1 MRTGQVRRSVLGLA
15 VAGLCLSMVMNLCGC
30 TLTGRRTLRLGIYA
44 GSPWQVHES
53 SGYEYIDEAIARFK
67 ANHPMVDVVY
77 ESGIRINDYT
87 QWLDDAVVMGEVPD
101 VFVMPD
107 EKFGE
112 YASLGVLKNLDPY
125 LRQDD
130 SCSESD
136 FFPAAV
142 QSGKYQYSQYALPY
156 MMNPRLMFVNVSLLK
171 EEGLKVPEESWTPE
185 QFLALCR
192 QLTRDLNHDGTPDQ
206 YGVVDYDWLDLAEAS
221 GLDLFSDDG
230 HNVDLR
236 GDQVRKVTETYR
248 QLTEF
253 MGSQTEREV
262 LMEAGRV
269 AFAPMSYAEFITYNP
284 WPWKVK
290 KYSGFDWIC
299 ISLPQAA
306 DRTIRYAGNSLVMGM
321 SAGTRDGE
329 LAWDLMKEFC
339 VNQTT
344 QTGILEHSQGMCVL
358 QTDKSLLDAFLDD
371 SGLSGDT
378 VRAIMNQ
385 EGTRVRFAKYESARE
400 QLADRME
407 KAAADPEDLDLQL
420 VEIEETI
427 RSYLRS

>member
-1 MRTGQVRRSVLGLA
+1 MVDYDWLDLAEASGLDLFSDDGHNVDLRGDQVR
-15 VAGLCLSMVMNLCGC
+15 
-30 TLTGRRTLRLGIYA
+30 
-44 GSPWQVHES
+44 
-53 SGYEYIDEAIARFK
+53 
-67 ANHPMVDVVY
+67 
-77 ESGIRINDYT
+77 
-87 QWLDDAVVMGEVPD
+87 
-101 VFVMPD
+101 
-107 EKFGE
+107 
-112 YASLGVLKNLDPY
+112 
-125 LRQDD
+125 
-130 SCSESD
+130 
-136 FFPAAV
+136 
-142 QSGKYQYSQYALPY
+142 
-156 MMNPRLMFVNVSLLK
+156 
-171 EEGLKVPEESWTPE
+171 KVTETY
-185 QFLALCR
+185 R
-192 QLTRDLNHDGTPDQ
+192 QLTEFM
-206 YGVVDYDWLDLAEAS
+206 GVVDYDWLDLAEAS

-299 ISLPQAA
+299 ISLPQAS
-306 DRTIRYAGNSLVMGM
+306 DRTIRYAGDSLVMGM
-321 SAGTRDGE
+321 SAGTREGE
-329 LAWDLMKEFC
+329 LAWDLIKEFC
-339 VNQTT
+339 VDQTT

-385 EGTRVRFAKYESARE
+385 EGTRVRFSKYLEHSQGMCVLQTDKSLLDAFLDDSGLSGDTVRAIMNQEGTRVRFSKYESARE

-407 KAAADPEDLDLQL
+407 HIVISREDLDMAL
-420 VEIEETI
+420 VETEETI

>member
-248 QLTEF
+248 
-253 MGSQTEREV
+253 
-262 LMEAGRV
+262 
-269 AFAPMSYAEFITYNP
+269 
-284 WPWKVK
+284 
-290 KYSGFDWIC
+290 
-299 ISLPQAA
+299 
-306 DRTIRYAGNSLVMGM
+306 
-321 SAGTRDGE
+321 
-329 LAWDLMKEFC
+329 
-339 VNQTT
+339 
-344 QTGILEHSQGMCVL
+344 
-358 QTDKSLLDAFLDD
+358 
-371 SGLSGDT
+371 
-378 VRAIMNQ
+378 
-385 EGTRVRFAKYESARE
+385 
-400 QLADRME
+400 
-407 KAAADPEDLDLQL
+407 
-420 VEIEETI
+420 
-427 RSYLRS
+427 